1 MVIRTG
7 RDHVF
12 RSFEGNVQDLLWPAD
27 VYLGKKI
34 EEVVAIVRNV
44 THRRET
50 EAQLE
55 DYQWHLEHQA
65 AARSADLSA
74 AENRYRDIFRHS
86 GAPSIIV
93 DQDFTISMANPK
105 FEELTGYRIEEIE
118 RRLMLMAASSDDNI
132 ILYGESG
139 TGKELADRTIHAMS
153 ARQQGTF
160 VPINCGAIPENLH
173 RDVQRAGHRSR
184 RYRVR
189 FQPHPHQGLNRTT
202 WLICPSRPP
211 PGGAVGGQTL
221 SDPGPGFP
229 RKVRRKAAGTRWGR

>member
-1 MVIRTG
+1 MVIRIG

-55 DYQWHLEHQA
+55 DYQWHLEHQV

-105 FEELTGYRIEEIE
+105 FEELTGYRIGEIE

-139 TGKELADRTIHAMS
+139 TGKDWRT
-153 ARQQGTF
+153 G
-160 VPINCGAIPENLH
+160 
-173 RDVQRAGHRSR
+173 
-184 RYRVR
+184 
-189 FQPHPHQGLNRTT
+189 
-202 WLICPSRPP
+202 PSTP
-211 PGGAVGGQTL
+211 
-221 SDPGPGFP
+221 
-229 RKVRRKAAGTRWGR
+229 